1 MNFLKELFNG
11 GAMTYDQLS
20 AAVKSKGFS
29 VVNAAGGAY
38 VPKADVDGLNGQ
50 ISTLTGQ
57 LNDANKKLEGYDP
70 NWKTQAEA
78 SRKQLEQMQFD
89 FAVEKGV
96 TAAKPRNAKAVM
108 ALLDRE
114 KLKFAGGEV
123 IGLEQQLEALKK
135 GEDTAFL
142 FSEAQEQPKN
152 KTGMTHQNN
161 GTGTPDKKDAV
172 NDALRSIFKGGN

>member
-1 MNFLKELFNG
+1 MSCQFVFLRPLG
-11 GAMTYDQLS
+11 PPTC
-20 AAVKSKGFS
+20 
-29 VVNAAGGAY
+29 
-38 VPKADVDGLNGQ
+38 Q

-96 TAAKPRNAKAVM
+96 SAAKPRNAKAVM
-108 ALLDRE
+108 ALIDRE

-135 GEDTAFL
+135 GEDTSFL
-142 FSEAQEQPKN
+142 FVSEPETPKN
-152 KTGMTHQNN
+152 KTGITHQNN
-161 GTGTPDKKDAV
+161 GTGTPDKKDAA
-172 NDALRSIFKGGN
+172 NDALRSIFRGGN

>member
-1 MNFLKELFNG
+1 MEFLKELFNG

-38 VPKADVDGLNGQ
+38 VPKSDIDGLNGQ
-50 ISTLTGQ
+50 ITTLTTQ
-57 LNDANKKLEGYDP
+57 LSDANKKLEGYDP
-70 NWKTQAEA
+70 NWKTQADA
-78 SRKQLEQMQFD
+78 AQKQLEKMQFE
-89 FAVEKGV
+89 FALEKGV
-96 TAAKPRNAKAVM
+96 SAAKPRNAKAVM

-123 IGLEQQLEALKK
+123 IGLDKQLDDLKK

-142 FSEAQEQPKN
+142 FDQEQPKL

-161 GTGTPDKKDAV
+161 GTGTPDKNDAV